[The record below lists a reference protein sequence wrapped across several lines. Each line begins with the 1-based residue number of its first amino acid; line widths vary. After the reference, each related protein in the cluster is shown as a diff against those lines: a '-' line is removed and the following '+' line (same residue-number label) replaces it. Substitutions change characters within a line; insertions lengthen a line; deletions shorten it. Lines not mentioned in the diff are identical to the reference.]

1 MSVTSDGK
9 QRGLC
14 VATRCTTID
23 ELIGKFAPYCDG
35 MSLFTITTSLREVGS
50 EAPFAILLADKTVV
64 MRGWCVVFDAWS
76 TSKNPYGRPGMRLG
90 LHRLTKAS
98 RELFDRMNALRESQR
113 ASGRPLRL
121 GTQPIALEMHT
132 PTAIGMPPIARPP
145 QAVTIDD
152 KHARTSIG
160 MPPLARTP
168 QPRRRPASIQIPPR
182 DETPAENAAIVS
194 ERATHDSTERMVA
207 PPLAAFAFGT
217 VTMEAIQKP
226 SPPPV
231 VAIPPKA
238 AVPVQT
244 RFPRGSDRIEQRTP
258 GSDLILPA
266 NPLTELT
273 DSSLDGFVDCHL
285 YEELQPQGEAA
296 APFVPLAPEA
306 PAPAVPTVPP
316 VPPVPAA
323 PWPMPDWRRIA
334 IVAGAALLA
343 AILTSVTVTRLA
355 PTTASAARPAAL
367 AAP

>member
-1 MSVTSDGK
+1 MSVTSEGK

-98 RELFDRMNALRESQR
+98 REVFDRMNALRESQR

-121 GTQPIALEMHT
+121 GTQPIVLETHT

-152 KHARTSIG
+152 KHTRTAIG
-160 MPPLARTP
+160 MPPLARPP

-182 DETPAENAAIVS
+182 DETPDVENAVIVS
-194 ERATHDSTERMVA
+194 EQSPHDSTERMVA

-217 VTMEAIQKP
+217 VTMEALQKP

-231 VAIPPKA
+231 VAIPPKV

-244 RFPRGSDRIEQRTP
+244 RFSRGSDRIERRAP
-258 GSDLILPA
+258 GSELILPA

-285 YEELQPQGEAA
+285 YEELQPQAEAVE
-296 APFVPLAPEA
+296 PFVPLAP
-306 PAPAVPTVPP
+306 PAPKMPAA
-316 VPPVPAA
+316 PPVPAP

-343 AILTSVTVTRLA
+343 AIVTSATVTRLA
-355 PTTASAARPAAL
+355 PTTASAARPAAP